1 MDRTLWLIAIARSQL
16 RRYDPLSGL
25 LLTCW
30 DVNKVVK
37 KLALIT
43 SLLLTASVASAGAP
57 GKQTCGWEE
66 VKITI
71 GDWSFKIPEWECTR
85 APPVVAAPEM
95 DPTSAIAALTLMLG
109 SLAVLRGRRAKT
121 PKA

>member
-1 MDRTLWLIAIARSQL
+1 M
-16 RRYDPLSGL
+16 RRYDPVVALV
-25 LLTCW
+25 LTCW
-30 DVNKVVK
+30 DVKKVVK
-37 KLALIT
+37 KLAL
-43 SLLLTASVASAGAP
+43 TAVFLFAAGAASASP
-57 GKQTCGWEE
+57 VGKQTCGWEE

-85 APPVVAAPEM
+85 APPVVSAPEM

-109 SLAVLRGRRAKT
+109 TLAVLRGRRAKS